1 MVDLAKQLDDINIC
15 INELRKHQLVRRSMD
30 TDETLSQFSE
40 NSKESRLYDDENLL
54 DLFIIDAEFDGVE
67 FEKLPLVAQHFK

>member
-1 MVDLAKQLDDINIC
+1 
-15 INELRKHQLVRRSMD
+15 MD
-30 TDETLSQFSE
+30 SDETLSQFSE

-67 FEKLPLVAQHFK
+67 FEKLPLVA